1 MIYTKTI
8 SSPRVTTVKKTKIN
22 NKKGC
27 GIPHPFF
34 INTLN
39 NKHAHYEY
47 TQRNFTLHLAT
58 PSKPVGINYVTFYE
72 TLCFKRKV

>member
-1 MIYTKTI
+1 MKMWEFPT
-8 SSPRVTTVKKTKIN
+8 S
-22 NKKGC
+22 
-27 GIPHPFF
+27 FF

-39 NKHAHYEY
+39 NKQANYEY

-58 PSKPVGINYVTFYE
+58 SSKPVGINYVAFYE